1 MLTKL
6 CHHATLV
13 GVCTTAATNSDG
25 GQTLVFRLWRGGAS
39 EHLSHPHRGLPR
51 RFVADESKEP
61 HYVYGGR
68 SGDTVDM
75 KKGRSGTLT
84 MALCLVGLAFVL
96 SLSSAGVL
104 PLFSFVKLPPSIAQ
118 TSGSSPPP
126 PPLQLQTG
134 TLVVKASFFGGDGL
148 GGVVPDASVTV
159 TDIDSGSTQGPLLTN
174 SSGELQILLYV
185 GNYSVR
191 VSAPESNTSTQA
203 QVYGNRVTEV
213 DVVTDSVQS
222 QSQLVLNDARSPR
235 LACPEQ
241 RDIRQLTAGV
251 PLIGGIRPDFET
263 GATSHTESASPTS
276 SGTMYLW
283 RTLDYRGEGE

>member
-1 MLTKL
+1 MRWWGEKFLPGARIQTVVRL
-6 CHHATLV
+6 RYLDC
-13 GVCTTAATNSDG
+13 GAAESLNTSR
-25 GQTLVFRLWRGGAS
+25 TSLRPS
-39 EHLSHPHRGLPR
+39 PEIR
-51 RFVADESKEP
+51 RKWTQKPF
-61 HYVYGGR
+61 YVYGGR
-68 SGDTVDM
+68 LGDTVDM

-118 TSGSSPPP
+118 TPGSSPSP

-159 TDIDSGSTQGPLLTN
+159 TDVDSGFTQGPLLTN
-174 SSGELQILLYV
+174 SSGELQILLYA

-191 VSAPESNTSTQA
+191 VSTPESNASTNA

-213 DVVTDSVQS
+213 DLVTDSVQS
-222 QSQLVLNDARSPR
+222 QSLSVLNDARSPR
-235 LACPEQ
+235 LAYSEQ
-241 RDIRQLTAGV
+241 RDIRSLTAGT
-251 PLIGGIRPDFET
+251 LSIGGILLDSET
-263 GATSHTESASPTS
+263 GAPFHVKIASPTS
-276 SGTMYLW
+276 SGAVYHDSI
-283 RTLDYRGEGE
+283 RAYRGEGA